1 MRLGLWILSTL
12 ALTVALT
19 LHVAGQNYIGLHKDE
34 IRKRAASEYKGFA
47 FDKEVENG
55 NRSFLKYV
63 NVLEEQTLLF
73 VLNDKGYCTS
83 MSRMYNTWLLN
94 QVKADLTKNYRHT
107 DSLTWLEKQNDKEY
121 EIKLKKGEWF
131 LTVSTRPKGK

>member
-1 MRLGLWILSTL
+1 LPLV
-12 ALTVALT
+12 LTVTLT

-34 IRKRAASEYKGFA
+34 IRKRAATEYKGFT
-47 FDKEVENG
+47 FDNEVENG

-63 NVLEEQTLLF
+63 NVFEEQTLLF

-94 QVKADLTKNYRHT
+94 QVKADLTKKYRQT

-121 EIKLKKGEWF
+121 EIKLRKGEWF